1 MTKRIAFIATIML
14 FSSSV
19 IAAGL
24 PEDTS
29 TLPRMPDEYRNKN
42 KASRNPLGMSIYDAA
57 ETAAEEDY
65 FGSVVVPLEE
75 SKRILKER
83 KKAQEEQRNKELNQG
98 VSK

>member
-1 MTKRIAFIATIML
+1 MIKKILLIATLLL

-24 PEDTS
+24 PDDS
-29 TLPRMPDEYRNKN
+29 SKLPRMPDEYRNRN
-42 KASRNPLGMSIYDAA
+42 KTSRNPIGMSIYDAA

-65 FGSVVVPLEE
+65 FGSEVISLEE
-75 SKRILKER
+75 SKRILSER
-83 KKAQEEQRNKELNQG
+83 KKEQKKEISNQG